1 MAKQS
6 HSPERTDDRRRP
18 DIAPASLLPSAEKY
32 FAQPRFSLIFALA
45 YVVVMMAIGVS
56 FHTVGDYHVETDFFW
71 SYVPQAKQVQQ
82 GTFVIEDFRGPGY
95 PTLLGIVA
103 VIGRDFF
110 RSGIIL
116 ASLAAGV
123 LLFVM
128 FRLLMRLFR
137 ADLAFLAVLLTAFN
151 PTFVMYCYTAG
162 TDMVFAAWMA
172 ASMYFLF
179 GFEAYRT
186 RNIVFAALT
195 AAGAYLTRYNGIIV
209 VAAVPAILLVINPF
223 AQEWKQ
229 RFIAAGVFVG
239 VFFLA
244 IAPWGIY
251 LLSQKGSFFYNLNYL
266 NIAYEM
272 YAKGKMSWD
281 DFWYAGSI
289 RYQSLAH
296 VVMSDPTL
304 FMQTVVGNIY
314 THFTSDMNLLIG
326 WYTGVFVLAGMIHLV
341 FARPT
346 RSQTAFLTFGA
357 MFFSVL
363 LVVFYGERFGL
374 VLVPIYA
381 ALALRSLTWEGL
393 RSTRVFNHI
402 TLGGLIALLL
412 IAWTFHESYQ
422 FNRGNINSGPVE
434 IPMIASTF
442 RNALGDADRGATVI
456 ARKPHIAYY
465 LDMKL
470 ELFPMAKTLDELR
483 TSVAKAK
490 AAYLFYGYMEAG
502 LRPQFRNLLDPTQ
515 APAWLVPVTYTVA
528 PPAVLYRVNISELK

>member
-1 MAKQS
+1 
-6 HSPERTDDRRRP
+6 
-18 DIAPASLLPSAEKY
+18 
-32 FAQPRFSLIFALA
+32 
-45 YVVVMMAIGVS
+45 
-56 FHTVGDYHVETDFFW
+56 
-71 SYVPQAKQVQQ
+71 
-82 GTFVIEDFRGPGY
+82 
-95 PTLLGIVA
+95 
-103 VIGRDFF
+103 
-110 RSGIIL
+110 
-116 ASLAAGV
+116 
-123 LLFVM
+123 
-128 FRLLMRLFR
+128 
-137 ADLAFLAVLLTAFN
+137 
-151 PTFVMYCYTAG
+151 
-162 TDMVFAAWMA
+162 
-172 ASMYFLF
+172 
-179 GFEAYRT
+179 
-186 RNIVFAALT
+186 LT

-229 RFIAAGVFVG
+229 RFKAAGVFIG

-251 LLSQKGSFFYNLNYL
+251 LLTQKGSFFYNLNYL

-326 WYTGVFVLAGMIHLV
+326 WYTGVFVLAGMVHLV

-346 RSQTAFLTFGA
+346 RSLTAFLTFGA

-393 RSTRVFNHI
+393 RTTRVFNHI
-402 TLGGLIALLL
+402 TLGGFIALLL
-412 IAWTFHESYQ
+412 VAWTFHESYQ

-442 RNALGDADRGATVI
+442 RNALGEADRGATVI